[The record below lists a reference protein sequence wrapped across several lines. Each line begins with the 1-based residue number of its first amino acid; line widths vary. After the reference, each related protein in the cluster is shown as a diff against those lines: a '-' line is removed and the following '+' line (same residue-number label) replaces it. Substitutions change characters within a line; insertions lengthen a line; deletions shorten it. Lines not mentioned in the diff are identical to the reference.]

1 MLYKVHIILPSNTL
15 NSSLELFTFSG
26 ELPAFLLGWL
36 HHTRSSR
43 RRQGHHTKRPSAFI
57 CIRSMPWHWQPTTES
72 PMPSYWKRQLFQ
84 SSHIRDP
91 VRLEKKYAF
100 VAVRWWASASWTC
113 NYVSSPQLNWKAE
126 KMISFLWIK
135 KRSFFTFQSLGISK
149 SRNYLK
155 CVLLW
160 GEFKKIL
167 W

>member
-1 MLYKVHIILPSNTL
+1 MLHKVHILPSNTL

-84 SSHIRDP
+84 SSHIRD
-91 VRLEKKYAF
+91 ESDWKKSYTF
-100 VAVRWWASASWTC
+100 FFRWWASAS
-113 NYVSSPQLNWKAE
+113 
-126 KMISFLWIK
+126 LWCASTLLDM
-135 KRSFFTFQSLGISK
+135 RLGFITSIELK
-149 SRNYLK
+149 SRKND
-155 CVLLW
+155 
-160 GEFKKIL
+160 
-167 W
+167 